1 MQFAHVRPLG
11 LILVAAFLAASC
23 TTRAPVAAGTPCDA
37 GNFTVADDFAGARRG
52 TCTVLGKD
60 RVRLA
65 IEREDDAVSNPSP
78 WFAFRI
84 DPEHS
89 AGATITL
96 DYGTWRHRY
105 APKLSTDGHRWTP
118 LPDEHVSVSADGH
131 TATLDIAVGDE
142 PLFVSAQEILTLED
156 YERWIESTVV
166 TTGTAA
172 VSELG
177 TSAEGRPIYLLD
189 GVSPS
194 EDVVLL
200 VGRQHPPEVSG
211 AFAFFAF
218 WETVFGNSAL
228 AEEFRDRYR
237 VLALPLLNPDGVA
250 AGHWRHNLGRTDLNR
265 DWGPFT
271 QPETRLVESLLDTFD
286 GNGFRFRAFVDF
298 HSTDRN
304 LFYTQVDEDVTDPA
318 GFSRGWLNAAASRVQ
333 GYDFTNEDRPTSDT
347 ANGKN
352 YMYKRYG
359 IPSVTYE
366 VGDETD
372 RDRTAAAAVVFA
384 EEFMRRLLATPAD

>member
-1 MQFAHVRPLG
+1 MRGVRLRPAG
-11 LILVAAFLAASC
+11 LAFLAAALMAGC
-23 TTRAPVAAGTPCDA
+23 AARPPVAAGVPCDA
-37 GNFTVADDFAGARRG
+37 GNVTLTDDFPGARRG
-52 TCTVLGKD
+52 TCTVLGRD
-60 RVRLA
+60 RVRLS

-78 WFAFRI
+78 WYAFRLE
-84 DPEHS
+84 PERAARLAIS
-89 AGATITL
+89 L

-105 APKLSTDGHRWTP
+105 EPKVSTDGRHWMR
-118 LPDEHVSVSADGH
+118 LPAESVTVSADGR
-131 TATLDIAVGDE
+131 TATIELAVGDG
-142 PLFVSAQEILTLED
+142 PRYVAAQEVLTLAD
-156 YERWIESTVV
+156 YERWIEDAVV
-166 TTGTAA
+166 TTGAAA

-177 TSAEGRPIYLLD
+177 TSAAGRPIYLLD

-194 EDVVLL
+194 PDVVLL

-218 WETVFGNSAL
+218 WETVFGDSPL
-228 AEEFRDRYR
+228 AVEFRRRYR
-237 VLALPLLNPDGVA
+237 VVALPLLNPDGVA

-271 QPETRLVESLLDTFD
+271 QPETQLVESLLDTFD
-286 GNGFRFRAFVDF
+286 ANGFRFRAFIDF

-304 LFYTQVDEDVTDPA
+304 LFYTQVDADVTDPP
-318 GFSRGWLNAAASRVQ
+318 GFSRDWLAAANARLQ
-333 GYDFTNEDRPTSDT
+333 DYPFTNEDRPTSDT

-372 RDRTAAAAVVFA
+372 RDVTAAAAVVFA
-384 EEFMRRLLATPAD
+384 EEFMRRLLATLAD

>member
-1 MQFAHVRPLG
+1 MA
-11 LILVAAFLAASC
+11 
-23 TTRAPVAAGTPCDA
+23 
-37 GNFTVADDFAGARRG
+37 
-52 TCTVLGKD
+52 
-60 RVRLA
+60 
-65 IEREDDAVSNPSP
+65 NPSP
-78 WFAFRI
+78 WYAFRI
-84 DPEHS
+84 EPERAS
-89 AGATITL
+89 NVAVTL

-105 APKLSTDGHRWTP
+105 EPKVSTDGRHWER
-118 LPDEHVSVSADGH
+118 LPGDRVNVSPDQRQ
-131 TATLDIAVGDE
+131 ATLRIDVGNE
-142 PLFVSAQEILTLED
+142 PLYVAAQELLVLAD
-156 YERWIESTVV
+156 YERWIDATVV
-166 TTGTAA
+166 SSGAAA

-177 TSAEGRPIYLLD
+177 ASSAGRPIYLLD

-194 EDVVLL
+194 EDVILL

-218 WETVFGNSAL
+218 WETVFGDSPL
-228 AEEFRDRYR
+228 AVEFRQRYR

-271 QPETRLVESLLDTFD
+271 QPETQLVESLLDTFD
-286 GNGFRFRAFVDF
+286 ANGFRFRAFVDF

-304 LFYTQVDEDVTDPA
+304 LFYTQIDGDVTDPP
-318 GFSRGWLNAAASRVQ
+318 GFSRGWLEAAAPRLPD
-333 GYDFTNEDRPTSDT
+333 YPFANEDRPTSDT

-372 RDRTAAAAVVFA
+372 RDVTAAAAVVFA
-384 EEFMRRLLATPAD
+384 EEFMRRLLATPAN